1 MTTAKRRVRMGMI
14 GGGEGAFIGQVHR
27 LAAALDG
34 ELELVCAS
42 FSRDPDNNARTGEA
56 CGLPERRLYPDWQSL
71 IDGER
76 QLADDERMDV
86 LVVVTP
92 NHLHV
97 PISQAALEA
106 GFHVFCEKPAATTL
120 ADARRLA
127 ATLDA
132 GDCLYGLAHTY
143 LGYPMVWQ
151 ARRLVRDGELGRLR
165 KIHVEYPQGWLGTR
179 LEATGNKQAGWR
191 TDPDIA
197 GASGCMAD
205 IGTHAFG
212 LAEFI
217 SGHHVSELCASLG
230 VHNEQRRLD
239 DDGDALF
246 RTAEGASGTLT
257 ASQVCTGEENA
268 LKIRLYGD
276 QGALEWRQM
285 EPNTLVQRRLDEP
298 MRVLRAGIDQP
309 GLAPETLE
317 RLRLPGGHP
326 EGYLEALANLYRD
339 FACAIRRGERGAA
352 VGVPGMTEGLR
363 GMAFIE
369 ALLKSQASTA
379 KWTPLDEQPR
389 QDDAETTT

>member
-76 QLADDERMDV
+76 QLSDDERMDV

-132 GDCLYGLAHTY
+132 GDCLYGL
-143 LGYPMVWQ
+143 
-151 ARRLVRDGELGRLR
+151 
-165 KIHVEYPQGWLGTR
+165 
-179 LEATGNKQAGWR
+179 
-191 TDPDIA
+191 
-197 GASGCMAD
+197 
-205 IGTHAFG
+205 
-212 LAEFI
+212 
-217 SGHHVSELCASLG
+217 
-230 VHNEQRRLD
+230 
-239 DDGDALF
+239 
-246 RTAEGASGTLT
+246 
-257 ASQVCTGEENA
+257 
-268 LKIRLYGD
+268 
-276 QGALEWRQM
+276 
-285 EPNTLVQRRLDEP
+285 
-298 MRVLRAGIDQP
+298 
-309 GLAPETLE
+309 
-317 RLRLPGGHP
+317 
-326 EGYLEALANLYRD
+326 
-339 FACAIRRGERGAA
+339 
-352 VGVPGMTEGLR
+352 
-363 GMAFIE
+363 
-369 ALLKSQASTA
+369 
-379 KWTPLDEQPR
+379 
-389 QDDAETTT
+389 

>member
-1 MTTAKRRVRMGMI
+1 MTTTKRRVRMGMI
-14 GGGEGAFIGQVHR
+14 GGGEGAFIGRVHR

-34 ELELVCAS
+34 DMELVCAS
-42 FSRDPDNNARTGEA
+42 FSRDPGNNARTGES
-56 CGLPERRLYPDWQSL
+56 CGLSAQRLYPDWQSL

-76 QLADDERMDV
+76 RLPDDQRMDV

-97 PISQAALEA
+97 PISQAAIEA

-127 ATLDA
+127 ATLEA
-132 GDCLYGLAHTY
+132 SQGLYGLAHTY

-151 ARRLVRDGELGRLR
+151 ARRLVSDGELGRLR
-165 KIHVEYPQGWLGTR
+165 KIHVEYPQGWLGTN
-179 LEATGNKQAGWR
+179 LEGTGNKQAGWR
-191 TDPDIA
+191 TDPAIA

-217 SGHHVSELCASLG
+217 SGHHITELCAALG
-230 VHNEQRRLD
+230 IHGEQRRLD

-246 RTAEGASGTLT
+246 RTAEGASGTLM

-276 QGALEWRQM
+276 RGALEWQQM
-285 EPNTLVQRRLDEP
+285 EPNTLIHRRLDEP

-309 GLAPETLE
+309 GLAPETLQ

-339 FACAIRRGERGAA
+339 FADAVRRGDRGAA
-352 VGVPGMTEGLR
+352 EGVPGMDEGLR

-369 ALLKSQASTA
+369 ALLKSQAGTA
-379 KWTPLDEQPR
+379 KWTSLEDTSQR
-389 QDDAETTT
+389 HDAEATT